1 MVGGD
6 NSGNGLL
13 RKPPTTELVELSMYQ
28 YYIIISM
35 SCARNVTVNL
45 QELGQSLEID

>member
-1 MVGGD
+1 MAGGD
-6 NSGNGLL
+6 NDGNGLL

-35 SCARNVTVNL
+35 SCARNVTLNL
-45 QELGQSLEID
+45 QEMGQRVEID